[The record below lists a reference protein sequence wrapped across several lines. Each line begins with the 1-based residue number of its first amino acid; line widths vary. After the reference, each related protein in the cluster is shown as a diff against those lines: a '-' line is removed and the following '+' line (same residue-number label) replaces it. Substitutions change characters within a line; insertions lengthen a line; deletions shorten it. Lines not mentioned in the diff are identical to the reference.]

1 VVNDGPLPSG
11 TTRRR
16 VELRLRKPWFAWGA
30 RPTVSVDG
38 VGHPAQWGSG
48 TWVLP
53 DDGNVEFAVVCV
65 SRGRRFGAASVRVV
79 AAEAVGAV
87 LEYRAGALPFGAGTL
102 DVRRG

>member
-1 VVNDGPLPSG
+1 MVTPAPSPSG

-30 RPTVSVDG
+30 RPTVTVDG

-53 DDGNVEFAVVCV
+53 DEGVVEFGVYCIN
-65 SRGRRFGAASVRVV
+65 RGWRFGAAAVRVD
-79 AAEAVGAV
+79 AATATGGRID
-87 LEYRAGALPFGAGTL
+87 YRAGVVPIGPGRLEV
-102 DVRRG
+102 VRS